1 MRRIHQFK
9 VKKMTSQAIKKA
21 VLVLFLTLTTITAT
35 DNLAAE
41 ELAFVPVPPGIQ
53 AFRAGETLTYKVSWS
68 KILTAGTAT
77 MTVETLHLPGGRE
90 VLKFSVTGRT
100 SGLVDRV
107 YPVNDTVLSVFDPLI
122 MQSISYSLRE
132 SYGGKKRVRVMTFDH
147 AKRTV
152 VSRLNDDPPET
163 LDTPDPVQD
172 GLSCL
177 YSIRAMTD
185 FSIGRIRTIDV
196 VDSGK
201 NWSIEVHTLGREAV
215 KTPAGTFDT
224 IRIKT
229 RPTYQGVFL
238 NKGEVFIWLTDDSRR
253 VPVLMKSK
261 LKVGSFVFTLTEMKP
276 NDKPVK

>member
-1 MRRIHQFK
+1 MASRAI
-9 VKKMTSQAIKKA
+9 MTAA
-21 VLVLFLTLTTITAT
+21 LVFFLTLMTIAAKG
-35 DNLAAE
+35 NLAAE
-41 ELAFVPVPPGIQ
+41 ELTFAPAPPGIQ

-77 MTVETLHLPGGRE
+77 MKVETIHLPGGRE
-90 VLKFSVTGRT
+90 GREVLAFSVTGHT
-100 SGLVDRV
+100 SGLIDKI
-107 YPVNDTVLSVFDPLI
+107 YPVNDTVMSVFDPLI
-122 MQSISYSLRE
+122 MQSLSYSLRE
-132 SYGGKKRVRVMTFDH
+132 SYGGKKRLRVMTFDH

-177 YSIRAMTD
+177 YSIRAMTN

-201 NWSIEVHTLGREAV
+201 NWSVEIHTLGREKV

-238 NKGEVFIWLTDDSRR
+238 NKGEVFLWLTDDSRK

-276 NDKPVK
+276 NDNPVQ